1 MNEKEK
7 TFYLTKNDF
16 ILAMKNLNTKQT
28 TTLYDN
34 KGQLYTLF
42 LENDYIIAYKNAQNL
57 PNKLNTK
64 TKYQVYLATCRPV

>member
-16 ILAMKNLNTKQT
+16 IFAMKNFEIKQT

-42 LENDYIIAYKNAQNL
+42 LENDYIIAYKNTQNL
-57 PNKLNTK
+57 PNKLNTRI
-64 TKYQVYLATCRPV
+64 KYQVYLAVCRPV